1 MSVRYPA
8 DVAGATAQHCW
19 ETLTDGNLGKHFSG
33 EHRLPA
39 CPSRQL
45 AEMHLSMLLREEEIR
60 DTDVAGRLPA
70 TTGWQPVLPGWLAVT
85 R

>member
-1 MSVRYPA
+1 MSARYLS

-19 ETLTDGNLGKHFSG
+19 ETLADGNLGKHFSG

-45 AEMHLSMLLREEEIR
+45 AEMHLSMYDTHSAGSNRLLP
-60 DTDVAGRLPA
+60 VALR
-70 TTGWQPVLPGWLAVT
+70 QVF